1 MEKRKVDCS
10 GTRLIQLVGACLII
24 FTASVLGMA
33 QTIPEAPVLISK
45 DDSTRAY
52 AIDAN
57 RWRGKIGKP
66 IEAIKPG
73 RSVMMFLT
81 NVKDLLPDEGANAFR
96 SYAED
101 GSRREYI
108 FRIESFEPVKGMDWV
123 YALRVTLDP
132 NIENVGDV
140 LVRITW
146 RGMTTNRVRL
156 GVGHAGDGPPDDEGS
171 IPTPMPWQ
179 RPSEG
184 KGGGQTEAVTP
195 INYPDL
201 MRFMQQATYGPSPAL
216 EQRLRRIGIHV
227 WLNEQFNMPL
237 PTNAASPSCDPTT
250 GICTILPNV
259 YPNLPLQNGNSSTGC
274 PSGTPIVDCFR
285 NNYTQ
290 YPMQR
295 WFYTN
300 ALYGQDQ
307 LRRRVAWALLQIV
320 VVAAPDIQQPS
331 WMLSYQKMLDR
342 NAFGNYRTLL
352 KEVTLHPT
360 MGNYLDMM
368 LSTRFN
374 YNENFAREINQ
385 LFAVGL
391 FEMNLDGTLKLDAN
405 NQPIPTYTQATIDN
419 FTKVFTGWQL
429 CNTPSSCPNV
439 QPAGTP
445 NYIDPMLLNQ
455 SLHDVTSKTLYN
467 YPGAPFP
474 TIAAGQN
481 GNVEID
487 QALDN
492 IYNHPNVAPFVTKNL
507 IQHLVTSD
515 PSPAYV
521 QRIATVFNTYR
532 TDPNQLRYVVYA
544 ILTDPEARGNVKNDP
559 RYGMLREPVL
569 LATNTLRQFGAKA
582 FTSTGCDL
590 TAAPVAGGIPG
601 CSDGAVNDFSNV
613 MGQNVYTSPTV
624 FNFYPPDYIVPN
636 TNPSVLGPEF
646 AIYTTS
652 TAFQRANF
660 VNQFAMQTGYSN
672 TTGTNTSRP
681 FGTSID
687 MTELQNASTA
697 DTTGNQLMNLL
708 NSKLMHGTMSAS
720 MRSTILT
727 AVTAVPATSAANHL
741 LRGRTA
747 LYLVLTSSQYQIQK

>member
-10 GTRLIQLVGACLII
+10 GTRLIRLIGVCLII
-24 FTASVLGMA
+24 FAASILGMA
-33 QTIPEAPVLISK
+33 QTIPDAPVLISK

-57 RWRGKIGKP
+57 RWNGRINKP
-66 IEAIKPG
+66 IESIKQG

-81 NVKDLLPDEGANAFR
+81 NVKDLLPGEGANAFR

-101 GSRREYI
+101 GSKRGYI
-108 FRIESFEPVKGMDWV
+108 FRVETFEPVKGMDWV
-123 YALRVTLDP
+123 YAVRVTLDP
-132 NIENVGDV
+132 DMEDVGDV

-156 GVGHAGDGPPDDEGS
+156 GVGYAGDGPPNDEGS
-171 IPTPMPWQ
+171 VPTPMPWE
-179 RPSEG
+179 RPSTS
-184 KGGGQTEAVTP
+184 KGSGQTEAVTP

-237 PTNAASPSCDPTT
+237 PTNDVNPSCDPTT
-250 GICTILPNV
+250 GICTILPDV
-259 YPNLPLQNGNSSTGC
+259 YPNLPLQPINQPTTCTG
-274 PSGTPIVDCFR
+274 DCRR
-285 NNYTQ
+285 NNYSQ

-295 WFYTN
+295 WFFTN

-307 LRRRVAWALLQIV
+307 LRRRVAWALLQILV
-320 VVAAPDIQQPS
+320 VSGVDLQQPS
-331 WMLSYQKMLDR
+331 WVLHYQKLLDR
-342 NAFGNYRTLL
+342 NAFGNYRTML
-352 KEVTLHPT
+352 KDVTLSPA

-391 FEMNLDGTLKLDAN
+391 FEMNLDGTFKLDAN
-405 NQPIPTYTQATIDN
+405 NQLIPTYSQATIDN

-429 CNTPSSCPNV
+429 CASCPNAP
-439 QPAGTP
+439 PAGTP
-445 NYIDPMLLNQ
+445 NYIDPMFLNQ
-455 SLHDVTSKTLYN
+455 NLHDVTSKTLYN

-481 GNVEID
+481 GNVEIE

-532 TDPNQLRYVVYA
+532 TDANQMRYVIYA
-544 ILTDPEARGNVKNDP
+544 ILTDPEARGNIKNDP
-559 RYGMLREPVL
+559 RYGLLREPVL
-569 LATNTLRQFGAKA
+569 LAANTLRQFGAKA

-590 TAAPVAGGIPG
+590 ATPST
-601 CSDGAVNDFSNV
+601 CSDGAVNDFSQI
-613 MGQNVYTSPTV
+613 MGQNVYLAPTV
-624 FNFYPPDYIVPN
+624 FNYYPPDYIVPN
-636 TNPSVLGPEF
+636 TNPLVLGPEF

-660 VNQFAMQTGYSN
+660 VNQFVMGTGYAN
-672 TTGTNTSRP
+672 TTGTNTNRP
-681 FGTSID
+681 FGTSISLA
-687 MTELQNASTA
+687 ELQAASAA
-697 DTTGNQLMNLL
+697 DATGNQLLNLV
-708 NSKLMHGTMSAS
+708 NSKLMHGTMSPQ

-727 AVTAVPATSAANHL
+727 AVTTVASTNNMLRAQTAA
-741 LRGRTA
+741 
-747 LYLVLTSSQYQIQK
+747 YLVLTSSQYQVQK